1 MKNEKYD
8 ASYYVGKTKVNIVSP
23 ETVLGRKMTE
33 MEKEKILEE
42 IKKVNIEIL
51 KTRIANGELA
61 I

>member
-1 MKNEKYD
+1 MENKKYD

>member
-1 MKNEKYD
+1 MENEKYD

-23 ETVLGRKMTE
+23 ETVLGRKMTKE
-33 MEKEKILEE
+33 EKQIILEE

-51 KTRIANGELA
+51 KLRIVKGELP